1 MSNLK
6 QAIPTVEEN
15 TGNVYYWELIG
26 SFSNAQYEQDY
37 SFVYDCKAHNNIK
50 PLSDWTKEQIENLY
64 PTHAFQNL
72 FNRYVNRKN
81 NPKNKI
87 QADDSFD
94 INSL

>member
-15 TGNVYYWELIG
+15 TGNVYYWELVG
-26 SFSNAQYEQDY
+26 SFANAEYEQDY
-37 SFVYDCKAHNNIK
+37 TFLYNCRENNNIK
-50 PLSDWTKEQIENLY
+50 PLSDWTKEEIENLY
-64 PTHAFQNL
+64 PTHVFQNS
-72 FNRYVNRKN
+72 FNRYVNNKN

-87 QADDSFD
+87 QPDDSFD